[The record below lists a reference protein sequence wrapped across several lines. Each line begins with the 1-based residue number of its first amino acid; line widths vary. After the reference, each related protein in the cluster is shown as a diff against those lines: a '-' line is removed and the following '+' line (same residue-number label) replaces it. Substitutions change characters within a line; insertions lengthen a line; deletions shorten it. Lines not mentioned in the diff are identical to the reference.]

1 VGQGRDH
8 RVHRGEG
15 GHGRR
20 LTARRGGGGP
30 RCGRGAPPAPRPLR
44 RDWQI
49 TPRGYGIPPDPSP
62 SAPRREGIAS
72 RPIRRGRQTPP
83 PRCRKPSPCF
93 AAGRPRSMV
102 SNLAQSARSADLAL
116 APMAP
121 CPGRSA
127 AAGIRCADGAASRPI
142 PLFQQTP
149 PRSIVSRPIRR
160 ATGKLRPGSTV
171 SGCSGATGRP
181 ASRVSYPVR
190 SAAPPANPDPTMPL
204 RTAISQN
211 AASHDPR
218 DSCVAYGATEP
229 PWVPGTPDRTPR
241 ARRDSS

>member
-1 VGQGRDH
+1 MASRPIHRRRHPAARASHPGRSAAADI
-8 RVHRGEG
+8 
-15 GHGRR
+15 RR
-20 LTARRGGGGP
+20 AD
-30 RCGRGAPPAPRPLR
+30 GA
-44 RDWQI
+44 
-49 TPRGYGIPPDPSP
+49 
-62 SAPRREGIAS
+62 AS

-121 CPGRSA
+121 CPGRLA